1 MFRAVWQISKVL
13 KNHIC
18 QGKLVLQT
26 KRESYIKVRT
36 CHHCYGPMKAEE
48 NKFFCYNFL
57 NFKIFM
63 TSIPL
68 WALCLYLVL
77 NNFISDYG
85 ISALNNSNHDLR
97 L

>member
-1 MFRAVWQISKVL
+1 MLRAVWPITKVL

-48 NKFFCYNFL
+48 NKFFCYNFSWIL
-57 NFKIFM
+57 KY
-63 TSIPL
+63 L
-68 WALCLYLVL
+68 WLQFHSEHFVYP
-77 NNFISDYG
+77 
-85 ISALNNSNHDLR
+85 
-97 L
+97 